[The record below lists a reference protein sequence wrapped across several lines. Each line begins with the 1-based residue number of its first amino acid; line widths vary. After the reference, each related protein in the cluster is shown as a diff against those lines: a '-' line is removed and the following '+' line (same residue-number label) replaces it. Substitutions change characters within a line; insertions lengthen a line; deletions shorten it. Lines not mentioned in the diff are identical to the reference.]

1 MSSGIHLDRSTRIQ
15 ILVPEDDVMN
25 ALLILRC
32 YSCIEYC
39 VHHGHAFRS
48 EETPGAVSQDLLPDC
63 KISVS
68 AKCHSAHAPTL
79 LEELA
84 VALGET
90 AIIHAD
96 NKAS

>member
-1 MSSGIHLDRSTRIQ
+1 MSSGSHLGGSTRIQ
-15 ILVPEDDVMN
+15 ILVPEDDLMN
-25 ALLILRC
+25 ALLILGC

-39 VHHGHAFRS
+39 VHQGHAFRS
-48 EETPGAVSQDLLPDC
+48 EEKPGAASQDLLPDC

-68 AKCHSAHAPTL
+68 AKCHLAHAPTL

-84 VALGET
+84 AALGET
-90 AIIHAD
+90 VIIRAD